1 MKRSVCAFRVPTVF
15 LSFPYLVYLERLR
28 GTFVTKNAVLPGQTE
43 KNENAKAEKM
53 HRPGTMN
60 ESFLIRSDLK
70 MTVKFLKFLKPDHSQ
85 WASQ

>member
-1 MKRSVCAFRVPTVF
+1 MNLFSV
-15 LSFPYLVYLERLR
+15 LKNLERLR
-28 GTFVTKNAVLPGQTE
+28 DISRPKIAVLPGQTE
-43 KNENAKAEKM
+43 KIENAKAEKM

-60 ESFLIRSDLK
+60 ESFLIQSNSK

>member
-1 MKRSVCAFRVPTVF
+1 MIDEPF
-15 LSFPYLVYLERLR
+15 LSFENLERLR
-28 GTFVTKNAVLPGQTE
+28 DISRPKIAVLPGQTE
-43 KNENAKAEKM
+43 KIENAKAEKM
-53 HRPGTMN
+53 HRLGTMN